1 MVKQLNEKDEKILL
15 KFLLKEKEW
24 NLFMI
29 GDLINF
35 GFEEEFLEYWG
46 DYSTDEK
53 LKAVLMRF
61 YDSFIIYS
69 EGNYDAKG
77 FVKVMSNYDYK
88 FISGKESTVNQIT
101 DEVTVDQKRK
111 TYYAVLRSEEKLTE
125 ITIESIEKTKI
136 KDLESLLALQENEI
150 DAFDHNPSLER
161 IKKRYLSGTGRGYH
175 VKDENGNIISSVE
188 TSAENPY
195 AAMIIGVCTHPDHR
209 NKGYATQLLIKTC
222 QQVLD
227 EEKSLCLFYDN
238 PSAGKIYEKIGF
250 QSLGQWSIWKKE

>member
-1 MVKQLNEKDEKILL
+1 MIKKLAKIEELSLLN
-15 KFLLKEKEW
+15 FLLKEKEW

-35 GFEEEFLEYWG
+35 GFNEEFLDYWG
-46 DYSTDEK
+46 DYKNDEQ
-53 LKAVLMRF
+53 LNAVLMRF

-69 EGNYDAKG
+69 EGTYDAKS
-77 FVKVMSNYDYK
+77 FAKIMANYDYQ
-88 FISGKESTVNQIT
+88 FISGKESAVNQMA
-101 DEVTVDQKRK
+101 DEVTVDRKRK
-111 TYYAVLRSEEKLTE
+111 TYYAVLRSQEMLPE
-125 ITIESIEKTKI
+125 ITFKSIEKTKI